1 MTTKHYP
8 ELEANPNFPAL
19 EQDVLA
25 FWKSSHAFKHSIEQ
39 RPAALD
45 HTNNAYVF
53 YDGPPFANGL
63 PHYGHLLT
71 GYVKDA
77 IARYQTMK
85 GKRVERRFGW
95 DCHGL
100 PAEMGAEK
108 ELNISGRAAIIEYG
122 IDKFNAHCRTSVMKY
137 TQEWEYYVNRQ
148 GRWVDFANDYKTM
161 DTPFMESVLWAFK
174 QLYEKGL
181 IYESMRVMPYS
192 WAAET
197 PLSNFETKLDNSYHD
212 RDDKAAYVKFRLT
225 ADSAE
230 KLRAAGAP
238 AADNY
243 YIVAWTTTP
252 WTLPANL
259 ALAVNG
265 EMDYRCYVDG
275 SDCMIISKSV
285 MPAKA
290 GIQLKEQ
297 QLDASFRWHD
307 MAGSALINLTYEPL
321 FPYFANTPNAFR
333 ILDGSSFVTEGD
345 GTGVVHIAPGF
356 GEDDFNLAAKNDI
369 PVVVPVDGRGF
380 YTSEVGD
387 LAGLHVIWDEASNH
401 KNTGNET
408 VLRMLKDSGAL
419 LKQEQYRHS
428 YPHCWRTDTPLIY
441 RALPSWYVQ
450 VTKFRDRAAEINQQI
465 NWIPNHVRDGQM
477 DHMLKT
483 APDWSISRNRFWGT
497 PIPVWRS
504 NNPNSAE
511 PIKVFGSIKEL
522 EEFFGPHMKHP
533 HPPAGAVP
541 SLSLTEGE
549 GTSEARG
556 EGGFK
561 ITDLHRPFIDTL
573 SAPDGEGFTY
583 TRVEDVFDCW
593 FESGSM
599 PFAQLHYPFE
609 NKELF
614 EKIFP
619 ADFITEYVGQT
630 RGWFNTLIMLST
642 ALFDKAPFK
651 NCICHGVVLDAETGQ
666 KYSKRLKNYKD
677 PKEVMDNFGADAL
690 RWMMLASPVMRGMD
704 IGVDPE
710 GKFIRDVVRLNIKPL
725 WSAFNFF
732 ALYANADGVKA
743 KQITASEN
751 MLDRYIL
758 AKAKA
763 AVQAIEKSLDA
774 YDTTGA
780 TEASTQFFDVLNNWY
795 IRRSRPRFWA
805 EDMTADK
812 QAAYDTL
819 FTVLN
824 LLCVATA
831 PLLPFV
837 TEAVYRGLNGG
848 VMVPQRSSPP
858 EGERELAS
866 LSAAS
871 SVGGV
876 ESQLSSPHRRPEVGV
891 DSPSRGELISVHLQD
906 FPDVSKIDE
915 AIQLV
920 ADMDWVR
927 DVCTAALSIRSKQN
941 IRNRQSLSKLTIYG
955 KNPILIRYMGSN
967 TEKDNLL
974 WEQMRLII
982 EDELNVKN
990 VHSTS
995 DSGTLEKAATKRL
1008 QVNSQVLGKRLP
1020 EKMKQ
1025 ILPASKKGEWKFASG
1040 VIGVEIAGE
1049 TLLPGEYSI
1058 VLDPKQEYAESAAP
1072 LSAND
1077 AMVVIDLNLSDEL
1090 IAEGRARDLVRMI
1103 QQARKDAGLNVADRI
1118 TLGLDVPAEFKYAL
1132 ATHGDFI
1139 AAQTLATGWKEGAN
1153 GSAQQIRQELD
1164 GAEFII
1170 GLSKVA

>member
-1 MTTKHYP
+1 MTTKYYP
-8 ELEANPNFPAL
+8 DIEANPNFPAL
-19 EQDVLA
+19 EQDMLA
-25 FWKSSHAFKHSIEQ
+25 FWKTSNAFERSVDA
-39 RPAALD
+39 RPATKD
-45 HTNNAYVF
+45 GKNNAYVF

-77 IARYQTMK
+77 IARYHTMK

-108 ELNISGRAAIIEYG
+108 ELNISGRAAIQQYG

-137 TQEWEYYVNRQ
+137 AHEWEYYVNRQ
-148 GRWVDFANDYKTM
+148 GRWVDFAGDYKTM

-174 QLYEKGL
+174 QLYDKGL
-181 IYESMRVMPYS
+181 VYESMRVMPYS

-197 PLSNFETKLDNSYHD
+197 PLSNFETKLDNSYRD
-212 RDDKAAYVKFRLT
+212 RDDKAAYVKFKLK
-225 ADSAE
+225 E
-230 KLRAAGAP
+230 KPKGAP
-238 AADNY
+238 DAENY

-259 ALAVNG
+259 ALAVNV
-265 EMDYRCYVDG
+265 EFEYRCYLDG
-275 SDCMIISKSV
+275 GDCMIISKSV

-290 GIQLKEQ
+290 GIQLNEQ

-307 MAGSALINLTYEPL
+307 MAGSALVNLTYEPL
-321 FPYFANTPNAFR
+321 FPYFADTKNAFR

-356 GEDDFNLAAKNDI
+356 GEDDFNLAAKNDV

-380 YTSEVGD
+380 YTSEVGE
-387 LAGLHVIWDEASNH
+387 LAGLHVIWDEATNH
-401 KNTGNET
+401 KNTGNEA
-408 VLRMLKDSGAL
+408 VLRLLKDSGAL
-419 LKQEQYRHS
+419 LRQEQYRHS

-441 RALPSWYVQ
+441 RALPSWYVE

-465 NWIPNHVRDGQM
+465 NWIPAHVKDGQM
-477 DHMLKT
+477 CHMLKT

-504 NNPNSAE
+504 PSGK
-511 PIKVFGSIKEL
+511 IIVCGSIAEI
-522 EEFFGPHMKHP
+522 ET
-533 HPPAGAVP
+533 
-541 SLSLTEGE
+541 LSGQ
-549 GTSEARG
+549 
-556 EGGFK
+556 K
-561 ITDLHRPFIDTL
+561 VTDLHRPFIDAITITR
-573 SAPDGEGFTY
+573 DGETY

-614 EKIFP
+614 EKNFP

-690 RWMMLASPVMRGMD
+690 RWMMLASPVMRGAD

-732 ALYANADGVKA
+732 TLYANADGVKA
-743 KQITASEN
+743 KQITASDN

-763 AVQAIEKSLDA
+763 AVQTIEKSLDA

-805 EDMTADK
+805 EDMSADK

-837 TEAVYRGLNGG
+837 TEAVYRGLNG
-848 VMVPQRSSPP
+848 
-858 EGERELAS
+858 AS
-866 LSAAS
+866 
-871 SVGGV
+871 
-876 ESQLSSPHRRPEVGV
+876 E
-891 DSPSRGELISVHLQD
+891 SVHLQD
-906 FPDVSKIDE
+906 FPDAGGIDD
-915 AIQLV
+915 AKFVIKR
-920 ADMDWVR
+920 MDWVR
-927 DVCTAALSIRSKQN
+927 DVCNSASAIRNKQN
-941 IRNRQSLSKLTIYG
+941 IRNRQPLNSLTVIGQLEVLNSIATGEAGDWDYYYAMIA
-955 KNPILIRYMGSN
+955 
-967 TEKDNLL
+967 E
-974 WEQMRLII
+974 
-982 EDELNVKN
+982 ELNVKN
-990 VHSTS
+990 VQFNGDPNDLKNSADLKLTI
-995 DSGTLEKAATKRL
+995 
-1008 QVNSQVLGKRLP
+1008 NSQVLGKRLP
-1020 EKMKQ
+1020 AKMKE
-1025 ILPASKKGEWKFASG
+1025 ILPASKKGDWKHLEDG
-1040 VIGVEIAGE
+1040 GIEIAGE
-1049 TLLPGEYSI
+1049 KLLHGDYTI
-1058 VLDPKQEYAESAAP
+1058 QLDPKPEYKDSSSP
-1072 LSAND
+1072 LSSND
-1077 AMVVIDLNLSDEL
+1077 ALVILDLTITPEL
-1090 IAEGRARDLVRMI
+1090 EAEGRARDLVRMI
-1103 QQARKDAGLNVADRI
+1103 QQARKDAGLHVADRI
-1118 TLGLDVPAEFKYAL
+1118 TLGLDVPSEFKSAL

-1139 AAQTLATGWKEGAN
+1139 AAQTLATSWKEGSA
-1153 GSAQQIRQELD
+1153 GSAQQVKQELD